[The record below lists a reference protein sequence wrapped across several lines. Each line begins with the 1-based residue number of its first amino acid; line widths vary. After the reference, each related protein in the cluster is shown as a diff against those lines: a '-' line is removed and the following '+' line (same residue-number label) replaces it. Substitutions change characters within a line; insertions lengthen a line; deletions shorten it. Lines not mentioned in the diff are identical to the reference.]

1 MTLLLMTLLELLILL
16 FHGATAFVH
25 FVFFLFCFC
34 QWKLRSEAGTGAYN
48 LRADTCT
55 RKIIKINPLS
65 INVTVASFMFGIYSL
80 LLVVC
85 DIIG

>member
-1 MTLLLMTLLELLILL
+1 MVQLLLCI
-16 FHGATAFVH
+16 
-25 FVFFLFCFC
+25 LFCFV
-34 QWKLRSEAGTGAYN
+34 LLLSVEAGTGAYN